1 MKENNIY
8 LVGLMGAGKT
18 TVGKLIAKQ
27 TGKAFHDSDVEIKC
41 KTGVSIA
48 HIFEVEGEAGF
59 RARETAAIMELVR
72 LENIVL
78 ATGGGAVL
86 SAENRVLLKKNGT
99 VIYLRAT
106 VNELWARTRNDR
118 NRPLLQ
124 TGNPQAKLAEL
135 YEIRDPLYR
144 EVADLIVDTSR
155 QNVNF
160 LVNQILQKL
169 APSTKC

>member
-27 TGKAFHDSDVEIKC
+27 TGKEFHDSDLEIKC
-41 KTGVSIA
+41 KTGVSIPY
-48 HIFEVEGEAGF
+48 IFEVEGEAGF
-59 RARETAAIMELVR
+59 RARETAAIQELVR
-72 LENIVL
+72 QENIVL

-86 SAENRVLLKKNGT
+86 SAENRQLLKENGT

-106 VNELWARTRNDR
+106 VNELWARTRHDR

-155 QNVNF
+155 QNVRF

-169 APSTKC
+169 ETRKKC

>member
-27 TGKAFHDSDVEIKC
+27 TGKEFHDSDLEIKC
-41 KTGVSIA
+41 KTGVSIPY
-48 HIFEVEGEAGF
+48 IFEVEGEAGF
-59 RARETAAIMELVR
+59 RARETAAIQELVR
-72 LENIVL
+72 QENIVL

-86 SAENRVLLKKNGT
+86 SAENRQLLKENGT

-106 VNELWARTRNDR
+106 VNELWARTRHDR

-155 QNVNF
+155 QNVSF

-169 APSTKC
+169 ETRKKC